1 MAQIPGEEAWMT
13 LMSEEKPSSA
23 MLSPLPSDLL
33 WCRRFKGVLVN
44 RRFEPT
50 LVRFAAVG
58 MLVTALGLAG
68 CGRKAGLDAPPSAA
82 AVPTEAPAGS
92 PSAGT
97 EPSRNILGTDHE
109 ERPVAAATSQ
119 RKNFFLDWLLD

>member
-1 MAQIPGEEAWMT
+1 MAELPAPGRFSGPVT
-13 LMSEEKPSSA
+13 SPPA
-23 MLSPLPSDLL
+23 MLSPLPSDLCYGAVDSRGF
-33 WCRRFKGVLVN
+33 WVN

-50 LVRFAAVG
+50 LVRCAVVG
-58 MLVTALGLAG
+58 ALVAALGLAG

-82 AVPTEAPAGS
+82 AVPTEVPAGS

-97 EPSRNILGTDHE
+97 EPSRNILGTDNE

-119 RKNFFLDWLLD
+119 RKNFFLDWLLN

>member
-1 MAQIPGEEAWMT
+1 M
-13 LMSEEKPSSA
+13 
-23 MLSPLPSDLL
+23 
-33 WCRRFKGVLVN
+33 GVGVS
-44 RRFEPT
+44 RKFDRA
-50 LVRFAAVG
+50 LVRFAVAG
-58 MLVTALGLAG
+58 ALVAALGLAG

-97 EPSRNILGTDHE
+97 EPSRNILGTDNE

>member
-1 MAQIPGEEAWMT
+1 MASAATAP
-13 LMSEEKPSSA
+13 A
-23 MLSPLPSDLL
+23 MLSPLPSDLCYGAVDSRGF
-33 WCRRFKGVLVN
+33 WVN

-50 LVRFAAVG
+50 LVRCAVVG
-58 MLVTALGLAG
+58 ALVAALGLAG

-97 EPSRNILGTDHE
+97 EPSRNILGTDNE

-119 RKNFFLDWLLD
+119 RKNFFLDWLLN